1 LAGQGQ
7 QVSQLTTPLS
17 RVAVVLAA
25 AATLE
30 VVGVEVKFSNQL
42 LTLHLELPT
51 QLLLAAVDLETRA
64 EAPVP
69 LFLSRRHLAVAER
82 ATLMEVKVAVETTE
96 LEALVLLVV
105 VVEETLQTVAEQT
118 A

>member
-1 LAGQGQ
+1 M
-7 QVSQLTTPLS
+7 
-17 RVAVVLAA
+17 AA

-51 QLLLAAVDLETRA
+51 QSLLAAVDLETQ
-64 EAPVP
+64 PGVQVP
-69 LFLSRRHLAVAER
+69 LFLSRRHLVAMGR
-82 ATLMEVKVAVETTE
+82 AAQAEVKVAVETTE
-96 LEALVLLVV
+96 VEALVSLVV
-105 VVEETLQTVAEQT
+105 VVVETLQTVAEQT